1 MQELYFLITLLAIII
16 LIIIIFL
23 KLLRGKA
30 INKALSILSLFIISY
45 SLLWAIFYIKTE
57 IQPVNFGEDICFDDW
72 CATITS
78 FEKLTKI
85 DRQTAVGQFYVL
97 SVRMTNKARG
107 IAQKPSEPRIHI
119 LDENGQTWSISTIGQ
134 KALEASEGFQI
145 PIDERLALHQSLQ
158 TKIVFDI
165 PKDAKGLKAI
175 IEEGPPFITNLLLQ
189 NNKKVFL
196 LK

>member
-1 MQELYFLITLLAIII
+1 
-16 LIIIIFL
+16 
-23 KLLRGKA
+23 
-30 INKALSILSLFIISY
+30 
-45 SLLWAIFYIKTE
+45 
-57 IQPVNFGEDICFDDW
+57 
-72 CATITS
+72 
-78 FEKLTKI
+78 
-85 DRQTAVGQFYVL
+85 
-97 SVRMTNKARG
+97 MTNKARG

-145 PIDERLALHQSLQ
+145 PIDERLELHQSLQ